1 MSIEYLPDNVLF
13 AILSKEPQL
22 RQDLET
28 INETVSSNGDYDVVI
43 DFTRVEVLTSSSI
56 CNLVILRNLLCDR
69 GRQLVLCN
77 VALPTRGLLNVVGL
91 DGFFNL
97 AEDKFTAL
105 ARLRGE
111 IRNSKS
117 EAPKKL
123 ETQMPND

>member
-13 AILSKEPQL
+13 AVLSKEPQL
-22 RQDLET
+22 RQELET
-28 INETVSSNGDYDVVI
+28 INETVSSAGDYDVVM
-43 DFTRVEVLTSSSI
+43 DFARVEVLTSSSI
-56 CNLVILRNLLCDR
+56 CNLVILHNMLCKR
-69 GRQLVLCN
+69 GRELILCN

-111 IRNSKS
+111 SRNTKS
-117 EAPKKL
+117 EAANNIECSK
-123 ETQMPND
+123 